1 LNLFLYTSKLFSLS
15 KPLLLFLHLSET
27 KRQRQFPRASGYPE
41 DPATG
46 IAAAALACSLK
57 YHQQNAERH
66 NYYRFYQGSAMGKP
80 SLIVLDSLQLRETNT
95 GDGASVRCGKATFGL
110 TGRVERDDRETI
122 EIDDDGYKQ
131 L

>member
-1 LNLFLYTSKLFSLS
+1 
-15 KPLLLFLHLSET
+15 
-27 KRQRQFPRASGYPE
+27 
-41 DPATG
+41 
-46 IAAAALACSLK
+46 
-57 YHQQNAERH
+57 
-66 NYYRFYQGSAMGKP
+66 MGKP